1 MISYMV
7 KSTVVVYLPSD
18 MNKQDDGVRDRH
30 ELGAGVDSCN
40 LLSGF
45 AGIND
50 GGCHHRFGLFQA
62 G

>member
-1 MISYMV
+1 MV
-7 KSTVVVYLPSD
+7 MYLSSD
-18 MNKQDDGVRDRH
+18 VNKQDDGVRDRH
-30 ELGAGVDSCN
+30 ELGAGVDSCS
-40 LLSGF
+40 LLSGV